1 MNIVLFDGV
10 CNFCNATVLQIIKH
24 DKQNKIKFAS
34 QQSAIGKQLL
44 SENSV
49 ANSHLETLFFIS
61 QENKIYSESDAVFE
75 IIKLLNGWP
84 KIILV
89 LKIIPKFIRDF
100 VYRIIAKN
108 RYKWFG
114 KTENC
119 RVPSQEIKDKFLD

>member
-34 QQSAIGKQLL
+34 QQSTIGKQLL

-119 RVPSQEIKDKFLD
+119 SVPSQEIKDKFLD